1 MTTLTEPRFL
11 ACVSG
16 GLIITLATLTGCT
29 NPSDTTAIVSAA
41 ANTELS
47 AGYCAADTSAH
58 TLVVKDVDGHTLK
71 LVRSPGY
78 GWRYQPDPHAER
90 ITVNRTFPQVEL
102 SPVMSAHALEDAA
115 TERELGS
122 HVDPLA
128 VFIDGPTG
136 YTFTWTGE
144 GGWKFVGRVSD

>member
-1 MTTLTEPRFL
+1 MTTLTAPRI
-11 ACVSG
+11 AVIRG
-16 GLIITLATLTGCT
+16 GLIFTLVVLSGCT
-29 NPSDTTAIVSAA
+29 TRSPSDTTAIVSAP
-41 ANTELS
+41 NTESS
-47 AGYCAADTSAH
+47 AGYSAADTSGH
-58 TLVVKDVDGHTLK
+58 TLVVKDVEGHTLK

-78 GWRYQPDPHAER
+78 GWRYLADANASR

-115 TERELGS
+115 TERELSS

-144 GGWKFVGRVSD
+144 GGWKFAGRISD